1 MADALRLERAP
12 SHAARHQ
19 QSASRSTVS
28 VDDVTL
34 VADSETC
41 KPRSEKKAASAPDC
55 LSRYLERVDQRI
67 QRAKPRRFR
76 LPRPPLVRAWPVV
89 REMALVASQ
98 QSRVSNSGTGSPLRF
113 DVTVGALDPRLKLAA
128 CQRIEPY
135 LPPGTRLWGKAR
147 IGLRCTQ
154 GERPWNVYLPIT
166 VHVYGQTLVASQP
179 LMLGSTVQSGDLTF
193 AEVDLA
199 EDNSPAIINE
209 ALAIGRVLTRSLL
222 AGQSIRQAD
231 LRARQWFAAGDT
243 VKVMARGKG
252 FSVSGSGTALSPG
265 LDGQSARVRTDS
277 GQIITGTPVAARE
290 LEINL

>member
-1 MADALRLERAP
+1 MNI
-12 SHAARHQ
+12 
-19 QSASRSTVS
+19 
-28 VDDVTL
+28 
-34 VADSETC
+34 
-41 KPRSEKKAASAPDC
+41 AASSSTTGLRNALQVWALGC
-55 LSRYLERVDQRI
+55 LLVIAAAFMATQA
-67 QRAKPRRFR
+67 RAQVANESIDAA
-76 LPRPPLVRAWPVV
+76 LINQV

-98 QSRVSNSGTGSPLRF
+98 QSRVSSNGTGSPLRF
-113 DVTVGALDPRLKLAA
+113 DVTVGALDSRLKLAA

-179 LMLGSTVQSGDLTF
+179 LPLGTTVQAGDLTF
-193 AEVDLA
+193 AEIDLA
-199 EDNSPAIINE
+199 EENSPAIVNE

-222 AGQSIRQAD
+222 AGQGIRQAD

-243 VKVMARGKG
+243 VKVMARGNG

-265 LDGQSARVRTDS
+265 LEGQAARVRTDS

-290 LEINL
+290 MEIIL

>member
-1 MADALRLERAP
+1 MNTATSTSTARRRTSLQAWALGALLVIAAAFMATQARAQVANESIDAALIN
-12 SHAARHQ
+12 Q
-19 QSASRSTVS
+19 
-28 VDDVTL
+28 
-34 VADSETC
+34 
-41 KPRSEKKAASAPDC
+41 
-55 LSRYLERVDQRI
+55 
-67 QRAKPRRFR
+67 
-76 LPRPPLVRAWPVV
+76 V

-98 QSRVSNSGTGSPLRF
+98 QTRVSSNGTGGPLRF
-113 DVTVGALDPRLKLAA
+113 DVTVGALDSRLKLAA

-135 LPPGTRLWGKAR
+135 LPAGTRLWGKSR

-199 EDNSPAIINE
+199 EDNSPAIVNE
-209 ALAIGRVLTRSLL
+209 ALAIGRVLTRSLV

-277 GQIITGTPVAARE
+277 GQIITGTPVASRE

>member
-1 MADALRLERAP
+1 MNTATSTSTTRRRTSLQVWALGALLVIAAAFTATPARAQVANESIDAALI
-12 SHAARHQ
+12 Q
-19 QSASRSTVS
+19 Q
-28 VDDVTL
+28 
-34 VADSETC
+34 
-41 KPRSEKKAASAPDC
+41 
-55 LSRYLERVDQRI
+55 
-67 QRAKPRRFR
+67 
-76 LPRPPLVRAWPVV
+76 V

-98 QSRVSNSGTGSPLRF
+98 QSRLSSNGTGSPLRF
-113 DVTVGALDPRLKLAA
+113 DVTVGALDSRLKLAA

-135 LPPGTRLWGKAR
+135 LPSGTRLWGKAR

-199 EDNSPAIINE
+199 EDNSPAIVNE
-209 ALAIGRVLTRSLL
+209 ALAIGRVLTRSLV